1 MKGGGDGKD
10 SEKFGKPNMK
20 GGKCA
25 FCGELKGMIRIQDAD
40 GVELWI
46 CLRCD
51 RLVDWQK

>member
-1 MKGGGDGKD
+1 MGAGGDRND
-10 SEKFGKPNMK
+10 SGEFGKPNKK

-25 FCGELKGMIRIQDAD
+25 FCRELKGMIRIQDAD

-51 RLVDWQK
+51 RAIYWE